1 MTVKSENL
9 YPVLR
14 QLMQDGEVR
23 FAYRKKTGELRVA
36 KGTTNLEHIPAESHP
51 TGAGPEKTN
60 TQAYWDLNVN
70 GWRAFNPLCLVWVE
84 NAGQTALTQAET
96 DIINETLKN
105 L

>member
-1 MTVKSENL
+1 
-9 YPVLR
+9 
-14 QLMQDGEVR
+14 MQDGEVR
-23 FAYRKKTGELRVA
+23 FAYRKKSGELRVA
-36 KGTTNLEHIPAESHP
+36 RGTTNLEYIPAESHP
-51 TGAGPEKTN
+51 TGTGPEKSN
-60 TQAYWDLNVN
+60 TQAYWDLNVD